1 MKQGYYT
8 LTADVQN
15 PTPDRRSK
23 RRLDK
28 AQVWPKG
35 SVVFI
40 YDRRGPVLR
49 NAKEAAGERLDLT
62 VDDIPEQGEIRFAD
76 GSQVLY
82 SRDTSEF
89 VSRHPEYTQGNAI
102 LDAVEESEKTLGLVL
117 KQADWP
123 AEDLLALLIDSG
135 KITVA
140 DVDAIK
146 TLDLTPEV
154 DGNNWQVRDAA
165 TDAFRKRHGLS

>member
-1 MKQGYYT
+1 LT
-8 LTADVQN
+8 TSPSRARFVSLTARRCC
-15 PTPDRRSK
+15 TAGTRRS
-23 RRLDK
+23 
-28 AQVWPKG
+28 
-35 SVVFI
+35 SF
-40 YDRRGPVLR
+40 
-49 NAKEAAGERLDLT
+49 
-62 VDDIPEQGEIRFAD
+62 
-76 GSQVLY
+76 
-82 SRDTSEF
+82 
-89 VSRHPEYTQGNAI
+89 QGNAI

-123 AEDLLALLIDSG
+123 AEELLALLIDSG